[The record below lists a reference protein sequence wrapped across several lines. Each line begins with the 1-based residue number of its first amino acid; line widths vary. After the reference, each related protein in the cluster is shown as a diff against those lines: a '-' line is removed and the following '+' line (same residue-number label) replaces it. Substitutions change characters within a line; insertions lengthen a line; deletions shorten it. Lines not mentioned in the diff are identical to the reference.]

1 MELYD
6 AMKGILYYI
15 EPAWRLEESVPEE
28 VQNLFDFLEFVAT
41 RELLDDTVS
50 YYSVCRLGK
59 ITVVGDEEILG
70 KQSTQ

>member
-1 MELYD
+1 
-6 AMKGILYYI
+6 MKGILYYI

-28 VQNLFDFLEFVAT
+28 VQNLFDFLEFVTT
-41 RELLDDTVS
+41 RELLDDDNVS